1 MPIKLG
7 QLKIY
12 IKFKCGEK
20 FDKLNSVEE
29 ERKSVP
35 GPGSGPGHPADQSI
49 GKLFY
54 FIPSVL
60 FNFKYYL
67 ISK

>member
-1 MPIKLG
+1 MSIKLG

-12 IKFKCGEK
+12 IKIKCGEK

-29 ERKSVP
+29 ERKSI
-35 GPGSGPGHPADQSI
+35 PGHPADQSI
-49 GKLFY
+49 GKLFH